1 MPHPYLAT
9 RKNSRNLYFRRA
21 IPAELRPVLQ
31 RHEIWISLKTPC
43 RKTAVAR
50 LREATREFKQT
61 LQQAHATLFGQ
72 NAADSRDHGRAAASG
87 EWLSAIAIDI
97 DFDALSLE
105 QVESLFERYRTCAL
119 ADTTTERQ
127 DTGLTPA
134 LIERVVERYRAHA
147 LASEEEQRLGISA
160 AELDERRTL
169 ATLARTQ
176 SGLARA
182 TRDDTYVDDLA
193 RDILSAEK
201 LQFDPASPTY
211 KAFRA
216 ALLKSEVET
225 LDEELARLAGD
236 GHETPLLRPLILPA
250 DTWEAAVAS
259 WCEGQAPSAR
269 SVAAAKSLVEYFKKL
284 TGKALAAQIT
294 FDDIETYKRRCAE
307 TVSLATINKNLSV
320 LSGVLG
326 HAIRAHQCS
335 LLSNPFEGTKY
346 SKKAVLK
353 GRRSRRDAYTAS
365 ELNCLLGSPVF
376 IDGVRPP
383 AGAGEAAYWLP
394 LLGYMSG
401 ARLEDLCS
409 LRPGDIVQR
418 DGVWCVHLHD
428 AKREKRLGISS
439 ITRYVPLHANI
450 LATGFLDYVEQRRMA
465 GPTERLFPALHP
477 DKWGNHGK
485 SFGAWFNRYLDGLG
499 LDDPRLTF
507 HSFRHTFRAFCE
519 ESGLSQAVTDALMGK
534 AKDNDYGRNEGGEK
548 RLPFSVLVQAMEKLR
563 FPGVRLEQLYANAS
577 RSPSESQ

>member
-1 MPHPYLAT
+1 MSHPYLAT

-21 IPAELRPVLQ
+21 IPAELRPILQ

-43 RKTAVAR
+43 RKTAVTR
-50 LREATREFKQT
+50 LREATRAFNQT
-61 LQQAHATLFGQ
+61 LQQAHATLLGQ
-72 NAADSRDHGRAAASG
+72 TAADCRNHVRGAASG
-87 EWLSAIAIDI
+87 EWLSDIDI
-97 DFDALSLE
+97 DIDVDALTLE
-105 QVESLFERYRTCAL
+105 QVESLFARYRTCAL
-119 ADTTTERQ
+119 ANTTTERQ
-127 DTGLTPA
+127 ELTPA

-147 LASEEEQRLGISA
+147 LASEEEQRLGISP
-160 AELDERRTL
+160 AELDERRAL

-182 TRDDTYVDDLA
+182 TRDDAYVDDLA

-201 LQFDPASPTY
+201 LHFDPASPTY
-211 KAFRA
+211 KTFRA
-216 ALLKSEVET
+216 ALLKNEVET

-236 GHETPLLRPLILPA
+236 GHETPPLWPLISPA
-250 DTWEAAVAS
+250 DTWEAAFDS

-269 SVAAAKSLVEYFKKL
+269 SVAAARSLVEYFKKL

-307 TVSLATINKNLSV
+307 TVSLATINKNLSI

-335 LLSNPFEGTKY
+335 LPSNPFQGTKY

-353 GRRSRRDAYTAS
+353 GRRSRRDAYTVS
-365 ELNCLLGSPVF
+365 ELNCLLRSPVV

-394 LLGYMSG
+394 HLGYMTG

-418 DGVWCVHLHD
+418 EGVWCAHLHD

-439 ITRYVPLHANI
+439 IMRYVPLHANL
-450 LATGFLDYVEQRRMA
+450 LAMGFLDYVEQRRMA
-465 GPTERLFPALHP
+465 APTERLFPALRP

-507 HSFRHTFRAFCE
+507 HGFRHTFRAFCE

-548 RLPFSVLVQAMEKLR
+548 RLPFSVLVQAMERLR
-563 FPGVRLEQLYANAS
+563 FPGVRLEHLCANAS